1 MGSGELQTWNG
12 HFDRGVYIDYTLE
25 PLQSERHIEGTKD
38 EASQS
43 GSRIDEDTTIEI
55 EDIEEENNSD
65 QDESHR
71 VDYML
76 AAGCGI
82 ISGAIDSLWVGKFDF
97 DRAREWGSERV
108 NEFVMAVAKMDP
120 GV

>member
-1 MGSGELQTWNG
+1 MSHTLKCNVCLKGEENRTGSGELQTWNG
-12 HFDRGVYIDYTLE
+12 HFDMGVYIDYTLE

-76 AAGCGI
+76 AAGWNH
-82 ISGAIDSLWVGKFDF
+82 LW
-97 DRAREWGSERV
+97 RY
-108 NEFVMAVAKMDP
+108 
-120 GV
+120 